1 MVYLLLILIIIIYLI
16 SIYPRYY
23 WFLPSLPFYPN
34 NSLESQL
41 VYQMT
46 QQRGQDMESFFYL
59 TDESVS
65 NAFLPYTHLNKSQLE
80 KLILQPKII
89 FILLF
94 LKYFIN
100 RARPWQVDT
109 RIRKLSSTTGK
120 TPAYPAGHALQAYY
134 LYHILSRSNPELKDV
149 YYNIAMNCDE
159 CRIKAGIHYPSDGKF
174 SRQVVDL
181 LVKLKIY

>member
-1 MVYLLLILIIIIYLI
+1 MVYLLLIFIIISYLI

-23 WFLPSLPFYPN
+23 WFLPSIPFYPN
-34 NSLESQL
+34 NSLESEV
-41 VYQMT
+41 VYQLT
-46 QQRGQDMESFFYL
+46 QQRDRKMEFFFYL

-65 NAFLPYTHLNKSQLE
+65 NAFLPYTHLSKCKLE
-80 KLILQPKII
+80 EIILQPKII
-89 FILLF
+89 LVLLL

-100 RARPWQVDT
+100 RARPWQLDS
-109 RIRKLSSTTGK
+109 RIRNLKSATGK
-120 TPAYPAGHALQAYY
+120 TPAFPAGHAFQAYY
-134 LYHILSRSNPELKDV
+134 LYHILSRCNPELKEL
-149 YYNIAMNCDE
+149 YYDIAIKCDE